1 MKASIKDTD
10 ALFGVSPAALSAYAR
25 DAGWVRSEDYG
36 DHSDIYVGQGLP
48 ELILPRTQRLGDYA
62 SVVSR
67 LIEEFSNVAA
77 ADTLSV
83 YRDLVM
89 ADRDV
94 VRVRAPTAYGDGT
107 IAVNDGINLLK
118 GARDM
123 LLAAACSLLHPRPL
137 YRAGANKDAN
147 EHLSRVRLG
156 QTEQG
161 SFVITLLSPTI
172 VPPIQPTFLP
182 ATVDNDPTER
192 KVTRRL
198 AEALSATRQATEETV
213 AGNPDAFSAAVADG
227 VSANLC
233 EALVELIEPLLSL
246 DVSFSWAR
254 THPLRTDQKGIMF
267 DSVDAPILQA
277 AAQSF
282 RSREPKPDT
291 ELFGVVW
298 KLAREEE
305 AMDGTITMRTP
316 IDGMTQSVT
325 ADLSQYD
332 YHRAIQAHD
341 AKSAVIA
348 VGDLERVGQ
357 RWRLLNPRIADVIAQ
372 NEESDDTD

>member
-1 MKASIKDTD
+1 MKASIQDTG
-10 ALFGVSPAALSAYAR
+10 ALAGVSPAALSAYAR
-25 DAGWVRSEDYG
+25 SFGWVRTEDYG
-36 DHSDIYVGQGLP
+36 DHSDVYSGEGLP
-48 ELILPRTQRLGDYA
+48 EVVLPRTRLLGDYA

-67 LIEEFSNVAA
+67 LIEVFSGAIQT
-77 ADTLSV
+77 DTLAI
-83 YRDLVM
+83 YRDLLT

-94 VRVRAPTAYGDGT
+94 IRVRAPSRHGDGT
-107 IAVNDGINLLK
+107 IAVDDGINLLK

-123 LLAAACSLLHPRPL
+123 LLAAACSLANPRPL
-137 YRAGANKDAN
+137 YRAGANRDAN
-147 EHLSRVRLG
+147 AHLKRVSLG

-161 SFVITLLSPTI
+161 SFVITMLSSAI
-172 VPPIQPTFLP
+172 VPPIQSTFLP
-182 ATVDNDPTER
+182 ERVDADPIER
-192 KVTRRL
+192 QLTRRL
-198 AEALSATRQATEETV
+198 AEALSATRDATEATI
-213 AGNPDAFSAAVADG
+213 AGKPDAFSEAVASG

-233 EALVELIEPLLSL
+233 EALFELIEPLLEL
-246 DVSFSWAR
+246 DVRFSWAR
-254 THPLRTDQKGIMF
+254 THPMRTDQKVLTF
-267 DSVDAPILQA
+267 DSADAPILQA

-298 KLAREEE
+298 KLAREEQE
-305 AMDGTITMRTP
+305 VDGTITMRAP

-325 ADLSQYD
+325 AVLSQSD

-357 RWRLLNPRIADVIAQ
+357 RWRLLNPRIEDVISH
-372 NEESDDTD
+372 EGEPDGTS